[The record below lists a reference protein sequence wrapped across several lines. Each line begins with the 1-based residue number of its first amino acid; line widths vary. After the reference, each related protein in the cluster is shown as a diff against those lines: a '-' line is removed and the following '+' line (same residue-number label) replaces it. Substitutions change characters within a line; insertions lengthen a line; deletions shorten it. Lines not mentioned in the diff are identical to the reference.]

1 MFFFMRVVIF
11 FIHLVGMTFVTF
23 YVSNTHTHIF
33 DLIMWHVL
41 FNTYQ
46 NIEWILKWQMV
57 HMWPKGMS
65 YEIHDIFRVLPFCV
79 FLHGD
84 VTTNFLDVYSWS
96 WRWWQL
102 AWGMPLL
109 WWTFYS
115 WFVVEFYV
123 LGNKICVKVLNG
135 GTIEY
140 GVKECWWRI

>member
-1 MFFFMRVVIF
+1 
-11 FIHLVGMTFVTF
+11 MTFVTF
-23 YVSNTHTHIF
+23 YVSNTHTHIWPY
-33 DLIMWHVL
+33 DVACVVEHISKYWMNLC
-41 FNTYQ
+41 
-46 NIEWILKWQMV
+46 KWQMV

-65 YEIHDIFRVLPFCV
+65 CEIHDIFRVLSFSV

-84 VTTNFLDVYSWS
+84 VTTNFLDVCSWS

-123 LGNKICVKVLNG
+123 LANKICVEALNG
-135 GTIEY
+135 GAIEY
-140 GVKECWWRI
+140 GDKECWWRI